1 MQPRDHDMKKPATK
15 ANKLRMLYVT
25 VSPKGYGVIKIKMPR
40 WWKPGDYSDHER
52 RMEYLHKKFG
62 MYGWWRY
69 SEKPIK
75 AAKHPNAAGEP
86 PATKTL

>member
-1 MQPRDHDMKKPATK
+1 MKKPATK
-15 ANKLRMLYVT
+15 ANKLKAPLGVAHQRVVRMLYVT
-25 VSPKGYGVIKIKMPR
+25 VSPKGYGVKKIKMPR

-75 AAKHPNAAGEP
+75 AAKHPNS
-86 PATKTL
+86 